1 MPERGL
7 TTKGD
12 ITRLL
17 DRWAQG
23 DAEALAALVP
33 MVYDEL
39 KDLAQ
44 HYLRNE
50 REGHTLQPT
59 ALVHEAYLR
68 LAGQRE
74 ARLHNRTHFY
84 GAAAQVMRRV
94 LVDHARHRSAAKRQ
108 QSAGAAEAMPAVALD
123 VAPDVRMDLV
133 ALDDALTRLAAI
145 APDRARVVELR
156 YFGGLSIEETA
167 EYLGLGAATVKRRWN
182 YARAWLYRALSDGGA
197 RASAGSIPDSR

>member
-1 MPERGL
+1 L
-7 TTKGD
+7 TSKGD

-39 KDLAQ
+39 RDLAQ
-44 HYLRNE
+44 HCLRNE

-108 QSAGAAEAMPAVALD
+108 QGAAEAVPAVPSTWRPTSGWTWL
-123 VAPDVRMDLV
+123 P
-133 ALDDALTRLAAI
+133 LTTR
-145 APDRARVVELR
+145 
-156 YFGGLSIEETA
+156 
-167 EYLGLGAATVKRRWN
+167 
-182 YARAWLYRALSDGGA
+182 
-197 RASAGSIPDSR
+197 